1 MNVRRARQNDI
12 ERINELLLDVA
23 AIHNAGRPDIFKES
37 TKKYTDE
44 ELLSII
50 ENDKT
55 PVFVAEDDTGYVLG
69 YVFCVYQETRDSIL
83 LHDMKTLYIDDLCVD
98 KTKRGM
104 KIGSALY
111 EFVLKEAKNNACYN
125 VTLNVWSLNGG
136 AMKFYEKCGMS
147 PLKTVMEKVL

>member
-1 MNVRRARQNDI
+1 MNVRRAEKRDI

-23 AIHNAGRPDIFKES
+23 AIHNAGRPDIFKAG

-55 PVFVAEDDTGYVLG
+55 PIFVAEDDTGYVLG
-69 YVFCVYQETRDSIL
+69 YIFCIYQETRGSIL

-98 KTKRGM
+98 KMKRGM

-111 EFVLKEAKNNACYN
+111 EHALSEAKKSGCYN
-125 VTLNVWSLNGG
+125 VTLNVWRLNDG
-136 AMKFYEKCGMS
+136 AMRFYEKCGMS
-147 PLKTVMEKVL
+147 PLKTVMEKIL

>member
-1 MNVRRARQNDI
+1 MNVRRAKACDM

-23 AIHNAGRPDIFKES
+23 ALHNSGRPDIFKES
-37 TKKYTDE
+37 AKKYTDE

-55 PVFVAEDDTGYVLG
+55 PVFVAENDTGYVLG
-69 YVFCVYQETRDSIL
+69 YVFCIYKETRDSIL

-98 KTKRGM
+98 KTARG
-104 KIGSALY
+104 KKVGTALY
-111 EFVLKEAKNNACYN
+111 EFALSEAKKNGCYN
-125 VTLNVWSLNGG
+125 LTLNVWHLNGG

-147 PLKTVMEKVL
+147 PLKTVMEKIL